1 MESMLI
7 WGVTIALVLA
17 IFIPSLIR
25 FQKKRQLDIKRMEDA
40 AELGLQRPFGMF
52 PFIDRNR
59 CIGCGSCVAACPE
72 GDVLGIVFG
81 KAMIINGQR
90 CVGHGY
96 CQDACP
102 VMAIEVGMGNV
113 KERKD
118 IPLLSQDYESSVPGM
133 FIAGELTGL
142 SLIRNAVNQARCAI
156 EHIAAATKNS
166 TDPERLD
173 VAIVGFGPAGLSA
186 SLTCIK
192 EKLSFVVLDQQDPG
206 GTLRQ
211 YPNRKLVMT
220 QTLELPLYGQ
230 LKAGEYSKEHLLGLW
245 DDILK
250 QFPIPL
256 RMNEQVVDIQRTV
269 NGFALRT
276 GLGSYQAQHV
286 VLAMGRRGR
295 PRKLEIPGEE
305 LTKVMYQLVDAQSYI
320 KKQLLVVGGGDSAV
334 ESAIGLA
341 RQSGNKIYL
350 SYRKGQFSRIKAKN
364 QERINELAAKGLVKI
379 LFNSEV
385 DHISSRSVTLRLGGE
400 KLELPNDYVFVH
412 IGGEPPYEF
421 LRKIGIRFGGE
432 KSM

>member
-1 MESMLI
+1 MESTVI
-7 WGVTIALVLA
+7 WGITLVLVLA

-25 FQKKRQLDIKRMEDA
+25 FQKKRRLDIKRMEDA
-40 AELGLQRPFGMF
+40 EELGIQRPFGMF
-52 PFIDRNR
+52 PFIDRSR

-90 CVGHGY
+90 CVGHGF
-96 CQDACP
+96 CQEVCP
-102 VMAIEVGMGNV
+102 VMAIEVGMGNM

-118 IPLLSQDYESSVPGM
+118 IPLLTKEYESSVPGL

-142 SLIRNAVNQARCAI
+142 SLIRNAAKQARSAV
-156 EHIAAATKNS
+156 EHIASGAKDAAGSET
-166 TDPERLD
+166 LD

-192 EKLSFVVLDQQDPG
+192 EKLSFVVLDRQDPG

-230 LKAGEYSKEHLLGLW
+230 LKGGEYSKEQLLALW
-245 DDILK
+245 DEILK
-250 QFPIPL
+250 RFPIPL
-256 RMNEQVVDIQRTV
+256 RINEQVVDITTSA
-269 NGFALRT
+269 NGFDLRT
-276 GLGSYQAQHV
+276 SQGLYKARHV
-286 VLAMGRRGR
+286 ILAIGRRGI
-295 PRKLEIPGEE
+295 PRKLDVPGEE
-305 LTKVMYQLVDAQSYI
+305 LAKVMYQLVDAQSYTN
-320 KKQLLVVGGGDSAV
+320 KQLLIVGGGDSAV

-341 RQSGNKIYL
+341 RQRGNKVYL
-350 SYRKGQFSRIKAKN
+350 SYRKDRLSRIKAKN
-364 QERINELAAKGLVKI
+364 QERINELVEKGAVKI

-385 DHISSRSVTLRLGGE
+385 DHINRHSVSLRLGGQ
-400 KLELPNDYVFVH
+400 KVELSNDFVFVH

-421 LRKIGIRFGGE
+421 LQKIGIRFGGNANT
-432 KSM
+432 